1 MRADPLVRVLAA
13 VLLGCLALPAAAQ
26 TVPGAREVLD
36 KAQSA
41 GTVRVIARIAVPR
54 DANTAEVEN
63 AKREFESSMTT
74 RGAVVANQIPETP
87 LTVLE
92 VTAAQLQALVESGQ
106 VIQVVEDRIDV
117 LATDHAPHTL
127 EEKQKPYLQAPSGLP
142 LVQYALVSALELV
155 HDERIE
161 LTHLVQKLCHAPAQ
175 LFDVKDRGH
184 LREGMFA
191 DIAIVDP
198 DHAFTAQR
206 EDVLSKCGWSPF
218 EGRRFRSSIWQT
230 WVNGECVY
238 RDGALTG
245 VIAGRRMDF
254 DR

>member
-1 MRADPLVRVLAA
+1 LIRAL
-13 VLLGCLALPAAAQ
+13 
-26 TVPGAREVLD
+26 
-36 KAQSA
+36 
-41 GTVRVIARIAVPR
+41 
-54 DANTAEVEN
+54 
-63 AKREFESSMTT
+63 
-74 RGAVVANQIPETP
+74 
-87 LTVLE
+87 
-92 VTAAQLQALVESGQ
+92 
-106 VIQVVEDRIDV
+106 VEDRIDV

-175 LFDVKDRGH
+175 LFDVKNRGY
-184 LREGMFA
+184 LREGFLA
-191 DIAIVDP
+191 DLAIVDP
-198 DHAFTAQR
+198 DHAFTVQR

-245 VIAGRRMDF
+245 AIPGRRMTF
-254 DR
+254 NR